1 MHTWMSD
8 SQPRCTTRL
17 TLFHNGQISRE
28 VCVKD
33 VVKAQGPLRRHHLSS
48 RHAAGHGR
56 GWSGLQGGAVAG
68 RAGASSGRVP
78 PCVEQQS
85 ACRACLP
92 GVGPDSA
99 LLATCQ
105 AQQAPGSIPSNGS
118 GRTNPCL
125 PGASP
130 SSSLLNSSSA
140 GGLYCLC
147 SLTNKVRYIQPLPAG
162 RQPQLLSD
170 GHANGW
176 RRLDHHDLRSGG
188 MASRVV
194 NHQEG
199 DQQDTAVLRCCC
211 QRGTRVPLDWHG
223 IGH

>member
-33 VVKAQGPLRRHHLSS
+33 VVKAQGPLRRHHLPS
-48 RHAAGHGR
+48 RHAAGYRRGR
-56 GWSGLQGGAVAG
+56 SWLQGSAV
-68 RAGASSGRVP
+68 SGWVCRRIQW
-78 PCVEQQS
+78 PCV
-85 ACRACLP
+85 AVCRTTNAGHACLP
-92 GVGPDSA
+92 SASPDSA
-99 LLATCQ
+99 LLATRQ
-105 AQQAPGSIPSNGS
+105 AQQAPGSMPSNGP

-130 SSSLLNSSSA
+130 SSSLLDSSSA

-162 RQPQLLSD
+162 RQPQLLSN
-170 GHANGW
+170 GHPNGG
-176 RRLDHHDLRSGG
+176 RRLDHHDLSSGG
-188 MASRVV
+188 MASR
-194 NHQEG
+194 E
-199 DQQDTAVLRCCC
+199 L
-211 QRGTRVPLDWHG
+211 
-223 IGH
+223 